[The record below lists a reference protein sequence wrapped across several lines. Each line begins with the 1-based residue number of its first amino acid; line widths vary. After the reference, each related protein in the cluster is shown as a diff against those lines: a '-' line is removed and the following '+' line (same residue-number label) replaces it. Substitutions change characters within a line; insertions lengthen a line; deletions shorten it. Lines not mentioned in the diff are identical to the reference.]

1 MRRQFRI
8 DPRQV
13 EHRCDLADGMIIRHG
28 VSKAER
34 IEKLPLILVEPPHHC
49 APPPKTVL
57 QTRNHRST
65 HASTDFCN
73 KIWPEADIGRRLA
86 DRGHDKL
93 RCEEQSGSVR
103 GGHSLDDEASI
114 LCSLH

>member
-8 DPRQV
+8 DPLQV
-13 EHRCDLADGMIIRHG
+13 EHRRDLADRVIIRHG

-49 APPPKTVL
+49 APPQKTVL

-73 KIWPEADIGRRLA
+73 KIGTSATWQGTRTKSATRL
-86 DRGHDKL
+86 R
-93 RCEEQSGSVR
+93 SVIFA
-103 GGHSLDDEASI
+103 LV
-114 LCSLH
+114 

>member
-49 APPPKTVL
+49 APPQKTVL

-73 KIWPEADIGRRLA
+73 KICQDRTFLGRLEWW
-86 DRGHDKL
+86 DRVTRTIKIAPPL
-93 RCEEQSGSVR
+93 RKSGSIP
-103 GGHSLDDEASI
+103 HPES
-114 LCSLH
+114 

>member
-49 APPPKTVL
+49 APPQKTVL

-65 HASTDFCN
+65 HPSTDFCN
-73 KIWPEADIGRRLA
+73 KIGTKPKPTRSKSTSASEGPKADMPRDNRHCLI
-86 DRGHDKL
+86 
-93 RCEEQSGSVR
+93 
-103 GGHSLDDEASI
+103 
-114 LCSLH
+114 

>member
-49 APPPKTVL
+49 APPQKTVL

-73 KIWPEADIGRRLA
+73 KIGTKRTSRNVRCSSAIMGKADIEQTALG
-86 DRGHDKL
+86 KL
-93 RCEEQSGSVR
+93 GLLVH
-103 GGHSLDDEASI
+103 GLDPRYAW
-114 LCSLH
+114 